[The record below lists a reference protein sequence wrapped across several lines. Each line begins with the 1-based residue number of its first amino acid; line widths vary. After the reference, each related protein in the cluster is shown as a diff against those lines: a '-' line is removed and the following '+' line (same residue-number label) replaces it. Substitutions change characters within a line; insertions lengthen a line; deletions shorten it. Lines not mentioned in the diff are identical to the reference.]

1 MLAILITI
9 ILIVIIS
16 IHLLRTHFLC
26 TYHVQSTETIV
37 VHPLDLSILY

>member
-1 MLAILITI
+1 MLAILIT
-9 ILIVIIS
+9 IVIIS